1 MPSVSESYFNNRVRA
16 DKEAFQAVREA
27 LEIAPVVWDQIEEAL
42 GDISGRDTQHVLE
55 NARLVTRKLS
65 DDVHAI
71 SDDSPE
77 SVGKAISDSAHIFL
91 KVRGSCPDL
100 CDNQGSMIL
109 FLGFCPIVKHVK
121 VKLRLWFYIDCPTI
135 KYGKTYQLD

>member
-1 MPSVSESYFNNRVRA
+1 MSSVSESYFNNRVGA

-42 GDISGRDTQHVLE
+42 GDISGRDAQQVLE

-65 DDVHAI
+65 DDAHAI

-77 SVGKAISDSAHIFL
+77 SVRKAIIDSAHIFL
-91 KVRGSCPDL
+91 KVRGSCPNL
-100 CDNQGSMIL
+100 CDKQGSMFL
-109 FLGFCPIVKHVK
+109 LLGFCPIVKHFK
-121 VKLRLWFYIDCPTI
+121 VKLRLWFYIDCSTI
-135 KYGKTYQLD
+135 KYGETYQLD

>member
-27 LEIAPVVWDQIEEAL
+27 LEVAPVVWDQIEEAL
-42 GDISGRDTQHVLE
+42 GDISGRDTQQVLE

-65 DDVHAI
+65 DDVHGI
-71 SDDSPE
+71 PNSPE
-77 SVGKAISDSAHIFL
+77 SAKKAISDSAQLFL
-91 KVRGSCPDL
+91 KVRGCCLNLS
-100 CDNQGSMIL
+100 DNQGSMIL
-109 FLGFCPIVKHVK
+109 LLGFCPIVKHSK